1 MQVPGTR
8 TWTLSLALLI
18 GAYAAPARAELPAE
32 SPVVEHALVPP
43 LRDRDQLVA
52 LWRVRARAAEEGDTS
67 RADALISELVA
78 HRRDGGYARLDP
90 FAFAMVREAR
100 AQWVKGDH
108 VRALT
113 LLEQARALAPGLPDI
128 EDAESER
135 VLDETPWAVHRW
147 FLAEAASLRLR
158 LADFHRRSLW
168 LADATLVGGA
178 LVVLLALALMAAQAG
193 RYALAVAHGF
203 ARALPLLNP
212 WVALFTLGVALVTP
226 LALGFGPALLLFPLA
241 IILWPLQNTGER
253 CVSIAFV
260 VLLGAVPWTL
270 RAVDRLSEAGTGVS
284 QALHALSVDP
294 GDARAA
300 EVVSG
305 ALARNPEDW
314 QAAAAL
320 GMAEK
325 RLGHLDSAIGLLEQ
339 GLKSVPAG
347 SQESGFVM
355 NNLANARF
363 ASGRSERAV
372 TLYREAAALLPG
384 RAEPLFNLSRLYTR
398 TGQLE
403 QSKVEFNR
411 ALALE
416 TARVSGWSDDTDL
429 NLNRYVVDM
438 PLEASGLLKREVDAL
453 FAPSPLAA
461 RAWLRLAGPVP
472 EAVAPALACAAL
484 IAFAVLSAS
493 AGRRKVVLACPRC
506 GRGAEKRATS
516 TESAPLC
523 EQCHSLFVRNL
534 PVDRRVR
541 FDKDEEIARY
551 RTARTWSLGLGG
563 ALMPGFGSAL
573 QGHPG
578 RAMLPLALGLALLAY
593 ILLPRGLLA
602 DPSPTHAAMSPIT
615 AVAVGAFAVMWVV
628 NLFAVVRARRAVN

>member
-1 MQVPGTR
+1 MQVAGKR
-8 TWTLSLALLI
+8 TWTLSLALLF
-18 GAYAAPARAELPAE
+18 GVFCESARAEQPPEPA
-32 SPVVEHALVPP
+32 VVEQALVPP

-52 LWRVRARAAEEGDTS
+52 LWRVRVKAVDEGDTT
-67 RADALISELVA
+67 RADALVAELVA

-100 AQWVKGDH
+100 AVWGKGDH

-135 VLDETPWAVHRW
+135 VLVETPWAVHRW

-168 LADATLVGGA
+168 LADATLLGTAVV
-178 LVVLLALALMAAQAG
+178 VVLALGLMAAQVG

-212 WVALFTLGVALVTP
+212 WVAVFALGVALVTP

-241 IILWPLQNTGER
+241 IVLWPLQNKSER
-253 CVSIAFV
+253 VVSVAFV
-260 VLLGAVPWTL
+260 ALLGAVPWTL

-284 QALHALSVDP
+284 QALHALSIDP
-294 GDARAA
+294 GDVRAA
-300 EVVSG
+300 EVVRA
-305 ALARNPEDW
+305 ALARSPDDW

-325 RLGHLDSAIGLLEQ
+325 RLGRLDDAIALLEQ
-339 GLKSVPAG
+339 ALSHAPGGSAGAGL
-347 SQESGFVM
+347 VM

-372 TLYREAAALLPG
+372 TLYREAAGLMPE

-403 QSKVEFNR
+403 QAKVEFSR

-416 TARVSGWSDDTDL
+416 TGRVSGWSDDNDL

-438 PLEASGLLKREVDAL
+438 PLEASGLLKREVSAL

-472 EAVAPALACAAL
+472 EGAAPALAGASL
-484 IAFAVLSAS
+484 VAFVILSAS
-493 AGRRKVVLACPRC
+493 ASRRKVVLACPRC

-541 FDKDEEIARY
+541 FEKDEEIARY
-551 RTARTWSLGLGG
+551 RIARRWSLGVGG
-563 ALMPGFGSAL
+563 ALIPGLGFAL

-578 RAMLPLALGLALLAY
+578 RAALPLALGVSLLTY

-602 DPSPTHAAMSPIT
+602 DPSPTHAAMNPIT
-615 AVAVGAFAVMWVV
+615 AVAAGAFAILWLV
-628 NLFAVVRARRAVN
+628 NLVAAVRASREVT